1 MKNKKEEILSAA
13 EEEFARHGYEGAN
26 ILRIAKHV
34 NVTHVLIYYHFKSKE
49 NLFTQVL
56 QRKIDGFIQSVL
68 PPAGTENLYFLQNLD
83 NLIVQNFDFIA
94 NNVAFARL
102 IVNEAKSIP
111 SLVDIAHNQYL
122 DYINLLQN
130 TLNNEHTAGN
140 INQTNAEQLVLNIF
154 SLNIMSVLVMPE
166 LEPLLPYEQPDK
178 QILLLQHKQENIRY
192 IHLFLGVKE

>member
-1 MKNKKEEILSAA
+1 MKNRKEEILSAA

-26 ILRIAKHV
+26 ILRIAKQI

-56 QRKIDGFIQSVL
+56 QRKLDGFIQSVL

-83 NLIVQNFDFIA
+83 NLIVQNFDFVA

-111 SLVDIAHNQYL
+111 SLIDIAHNQYL

-130 TLNNEHTAGN
+130 TLNNEYAVGN
-140 INQTNAEQLVLNIF
+140 INKTNAEQLVLNIF

-166 LEPLLPYEQPDK
+166 LQLLLPYELPDK
-178 QILLLQHKQENIRY
+178 QILLQQHKQENIRY